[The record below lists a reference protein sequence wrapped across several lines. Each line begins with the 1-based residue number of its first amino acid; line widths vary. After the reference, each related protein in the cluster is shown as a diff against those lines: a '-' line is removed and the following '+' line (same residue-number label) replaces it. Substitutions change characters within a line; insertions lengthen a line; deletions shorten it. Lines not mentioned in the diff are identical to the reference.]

1 MSVALFRYGHG
12 TSRGFFRCG
21 RGTSRDPFSL
31 PFFARRGRDG
41 CFFFLFRHV
50 AFFQRQNARRR
61 RSAFFNGKALY
72 RGSASRS
79 CPLSLLTLPAPCG
92 KSAVLAACSV
102 AGSRERTT
110 GAIRI
115 FTVELRYRGR
125 KKGRRMPS
133 ASVVLSCAWASSAGG
148 RRGRPVRRS
157 PRCPLPVAATAP
169 VPRPRGYSRGGY
181 PRSRERRS

>member
-50 AFFQRQNARRR
+50 AFFSKAKREAAAQRLFQRQGALSRFRIEIVSPFPADAARTLR
-61 RSAFFNGKALY
+61 KK
-72 RGSASRS
+72 RGF
-79 CPLSLLTLPAPCG
+79 
-92 KSAVLAACSV
+92 AACSV

-115 FTVELRYRGR
+115 FTVGSLYRGR

-169 VPRPRGYSRGGY
+169 VPRPRGYSRAGY